1 MPAENFPVLVAVAD
15 DATPS
20 VRYAVEAAARSG
32 CGVHLLHVVTPG
44 SSVTAHVEAERLL
57 YAVAALAE
65 ALVDQ
70 VPDSHIPVSTELA
83 HAGPVAAV
91 IVERASRAREVVLQR
106 RHDVLDPTS
115 TSAQVARAASCP
127 VVLVPEAGAPEPA
140 HGPLPGLAVT
150 PALPGALP

>member
-1 MPAENFPVLVAVAD
+1 MPAEDLPVLVAVAD
-15 DATPS
+15 DAAPS

-32 CGVHLLHVVTPG
+32 CGVHLLHVVAPG
-44 SSVTAHVEAERLL
+44 SSVAAHVEAERLL
-57 YAVAALAE
+57 YAIAARAE
-65 ALVDQ
+65 ALADQ
-70 VPDSHIPVSTELA
+70 VPGSRIPVSTELA

-106 RHDVLDPTS
+106 RHDRLDPAS

-127 VVLVPEAGAPEPA
+127 VVLVPQAGWPVPA
-140 HGPLPGLAVT
+140 HDPLPGLAVT